1 MNLTVQNKTMLSTE
15 IAVLSEKEHKN
26 VIRDIEVIIEQL
38 KKDGSDLSSGFKSA
52 TYRAGNGKNERC
64 FELDYD
70 STMIVLTGYN
80 VVARAKVIKRWQEL
94 EQNQAVNQPVY
105 SEQLRTEESL
115 RIADFIA
122 QSLRVSESSKLGM
135 FQKVLSLKAP
145 ELLPL
150 LPSYAV
156 DAPIDYFTGSS
167 KPTKSLTA
175 LLDDNGYKI
184 SAVAFNK
191 IALADNFLEKLTRQ
205 SSKGMKEFLSI
216 TDKGLQYGKNITSP
230 TSPRETQPHWYV
242 DSFKEFA
249 ELVLKGE

>member
-1 MNLTVQNKTMLSTE
+1 MSLTVQNKTMLSTE
-15 IAVLSEKEHKN
+15 IVKIINDTREEGAAVLEHKN
-26 VIRDIEVIIEQL
+26 FMAKIVKVLGADLAAKFSAVRIDSRGKEQNCYAL
-38 KKDGSDLSSGFKSA
+38 PKREA
-52 TYRAGNGKNERC
+52 TLMVMSESYKVQAAV
-64 FELDYD
+64 YD
-70 STMIVLTGYN
+70 RMV
-80 VVARAKVIKRWQEL
+80 EL
-94 EQNQAVNQPVY
+94 EQSVPEYIEKLKA
-105 SEQLRTEESL
+105 EESL

-156 DAPIDYFTGSS
+156 DAPANDLTGSS

-191 IALADNFLEKLTRQ
+191 IALADNWIEKLTRKS
-205 SSKGMKEFLSI
+205 SSKDVKEFLSI
-216 TDKGLQYGKNITSP
+216 TDKGLQYGKNLTSP
-230 TSPRETQPHWYV
+230 TSPREIHPHWYV

>member
-15 IAVLSEKEHKN
+15 IVKIINDTREEGAAVLAHS
-26 VIRDIEVIIEQL
+26 DFL
-38 KKDGSDLSSGFKSA
+38 KKAAKVLGSEV
-52 TYRAGNGKNERC
+52 AGNFSAYYTAENGKKNPCLALPKREATLMVMS
-64 FELDYD
+64 ESYKVQAAVYD
-70 STMIVLTGYN
+70 RMV
-80 VVARAKVIKRWQEL
+80 EL
-94 EQNQAVNQPVY
+94 EQSVPEYIEKLKA
-105 SEQLRTEESL
+105 EESL